1 MFFMKKGQTN
11 KILKTY
17 FHYVLEKKWMYV
29 LVMICV
35 VIIAFFD
42 GFSPYLTGSIVDQLN
57 VANFD
62 EGKKLIFILILILA
76 SRLVIEAILLY
87 LDGYIDVV
95 FLERNPRT
103 DYVKKIQS
111 LDYKFHSSKST
122 GSLISISSRI
132 NDALNKLFNNI
143 NIWGIAQS
151 LDVCIS
157 TVFIY
162 TIDPLVS
169 LIYLLTIIVAAIVG
183 SPILKWSLKVRKR
196 FLDLSDD
203 IGGIISD
210 NMIGFETVKAFAQEE
225 YELKR
230 LNTKFDDWQKEGIRY
245 VLSFRFFDAAIYLVT
260 LISCLIIILMSYQKV
275 QNGSFTTGELV
286 TLIGYSTGMIWKAY
300 NIVYKV
306 KDYTKASVDL
316 EKFVDIMNTEP
327 SIKEKKNAKE
337 IGEIESGISFNN
349 VSFTY
354 TESEDGKKTKYIL
367 DDIDFD
373 IKLDQTV
380 AFVGRSGSGK
390 TTLAKLLMRYY
401 DVEKGSI
408 EINGI
413 DVRDLKLKS
422 LRKSIGLVPQDP
434 VMFNES
440 IKYNI
445 SYGKTEASMDEII
458 DAAKKASLHTF
469 IESLPEGYDTVVG
482 ERGIKLS
489 GGQRQRLAIARVILE
504 DPEIIVFDEATSQL
518 DSENER
524 AIQEAFGNLTRH
536 KTTIIIAHRLSTVMN
551 ADKIIVFD
559 EGKIV
564 ETGTHSELMK
574 LNGIYAMLWKLQT
587 EN

>member
-1 MFFMKKGQTN
+1 MKKKEKN

-17 FHYVLEKKWMYV
+17 FHYVLQNKFLYIV
-29 LVMICV
+29 IIITTL
-35 VIIAFFD
+35 IIAFVD
-42 GFSPYLTGSIVDQLN
+42 ALQPYWAGRIVDQLTN
-57 VANFD
+57 SDFQD
-62 EGKKLIFILILILA
+62 GHRLIMILMGAIIFRA
-76 SRLVIEAILLY
+76 IIEQLSFAIN
-87 LDGYIDVV
+87 GYIDIVN
-95 FLERNPRT
+95 LDRNPRT

-111 LDYKFHSSKST
+111 LDYQFHSTKST
-122 GSLISISSRI
+122 GSLISISRRI
-132 NDALNKLFNNI
+132 NDGFNKLFNNL
-143 NIWGIAQS
+143 NVWGLIHV
-151 LDVCIS
+151 LDVAIS
-157 TVFIY
+157 TYFIY
-162 TIDPLVS
+162 TVDHVSALIFVITLVLS
-169 LIYLLTIIVAAIVG
+169 ALLG
-183 SPILKWSLKVRKR
+183 YPILKWHVKVRKE
-196 FLDLSDD
+196 FIDWDD
-203 IGGIISD
+203 KIGGIIGD
-210 NMIGFETVKAFAQEE
+210 NMTCFETIKAFGQEE
-225 YELKR
+225 YEVEK
-230 LNTKFDDWQKEGIRY
+230 LNKTFEPWQKQAIRY
-245 VLSFRFFDAAIYLVT
+245 LLSFRAFDITVYTITIIGAIIIVSNAYNQVAAGLWSIGTLVT
-260 LISCLIIILMSYQKV
+260 LLS
-275 QNGSFTTGELV
+275 
-286 TLIGYSTGMIWKAY
+286 YSTGMIWKAF
-300 NIVYKV
+300 NIVYKA
-306 KDYTKASVDL
+306 KDYMKASVDL
-316 EKFVDIMNTEP
+316 EKFVDVMDTE
-327 SIKEKKNAKE
+327 SAVKEKNNAKE
-337 IGEIESGISFNN
+337 IGDIKKGISFKN

-354 TESEDGKKTKYIL
+354 TESEDGKKTKYVL

-408 EINGI
+408 QINGI

-445 SYGKTEASMDEII
+445 SYGRTDASMDEIVE
-458 DAAKKASLHTF
+458 ATKKAALHSF
-469 IESLPEGYDTVVG
+469 IESLPEGYDTIVG

-518 DSENER
+518 DSENEK
-524 AIQEAFGNLTRH
+524 AIQEAFSNLTKH

-551 ADKIIVFD
+551 ADKIVVFD

-564 ETGTHSELMK
+564 ESGTHTELMN